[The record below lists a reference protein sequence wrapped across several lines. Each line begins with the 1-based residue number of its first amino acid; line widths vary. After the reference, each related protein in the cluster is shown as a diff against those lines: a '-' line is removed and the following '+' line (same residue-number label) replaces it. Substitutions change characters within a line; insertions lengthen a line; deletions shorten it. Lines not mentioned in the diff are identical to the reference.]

1 MALVVTAIFILIAAG
16 LSIGGQSTVNAKAAA
31 RGQTA
36 PTVPGGADAAKVAAA
51 AAAPLPVA
59 GASGGASGAAAAGAS
74 VYSANCSACHGATGQ
89 GTPGAFPPLAGNAA
103 ITAADPKDII
113 HTVLNGKTGPLNVGG
128 TTYNGT
134 MPPWKAQLK
143 PDDIAA
149 VLSYIRSS
157 WGNQAS
163 AVSTAQVQ
171 AAAK

>member
-1 MALVVTAIFILIAAG
+1 MVVTAIFILIAAG

-51 AAAPLPVA
+51 AAAPLAV
-59 GASGGASGAAAAGAS
+59 GGASGASASSASTAGAS
-74 VYSANCSACHGATGQ
+74 VYSSNCTACHGATGQ
-89 GTPGAFPPLAGNAA
+89 GTPGAFPPLAGNSAV
-103 ITAADPKDII
+103 TAADPKDII
-113 HTVLNGKTGPLNVGG
+113 TIVLNGKTGPLNVSG

-143 PDDIAA
+143 PDEIAA
-149 VLSYIRSS
+149 VLTYIRSS
-157 WGNQAS
+157 WGNQAP

>member
-1 MALVVTAIFILIAAG
+1 MVVTAVFILIAAG

-51 AAAPLPVA
+51 ASAPLA
-59 GASGGASGAAAAGAS
+59 TGGASGGASGAAAAGAS
-74 VYSANCSACHGATGQ
+74 VYSANCSACHGAEGK

-103 ITAADPKDII
+103 VTAADPKDII
-113 HTVLNGKTGPLNVGG
+113 HIVLDGKSGPLDVGG

-157 WGNQAS
+157 WGNSAP

-171 AAAK
+171 AEAK